1 MYNLRIKPR
10 SRVST
15 VLNLLNLDEEIQN
28 LLLGLDDEDERLVL
42 FNERRLRPIALIK
55 EKGIQKGKFFDLI
68 GENEDVSLE
77 T

>member
-1 MYNLRIKPR
+1 
-10 SRVST
+10 VST